1 MPSSLI
7 QVILFFGSALML
19 VVPDGYTGGGIVLC
33 LLGIVLLAKRSV
45 TLAESAAMLAAHP
58 AALAFIAFAT
68 LNFSLNLYH
77 GGDWLTIGSLIPF
90 LFYPF
95 ILLVFIRT
103 NPDPRYFWRGA
114 AVGAIGSLIF
124 AAYQVVG
131 LGLDRA
137 GGFTNQIKFG
147 NTAVVLATASLIGF
161 IYAKFE
167 RHERLEK
174 ALLLIGGVC
183 GMLASLLSG
192 SKGGWLS
199 ILIVSS
205 LIFHSATKSFGWRK
219 KFLLIGLIVTLL
231 ATGITLVARNQV
243 IDRISSGIAGATTWF
258 QTGQVTEYSVSVRL
272 ELWKAGLQIGAQY
285 PWLGAGDEQFL
296 RMIQESVDTGRS
308 RPEIEHINNLH
319 NELIGF
325 FAEKGLVGVLSVL
338 MVHTLTFLMFY
349 RSRHHPDR
357 AVRALSM
364 MGMLLVFLYIEFG
377 LSMAI
382 FGVNAF
388 RQVYTAWTMILAGL
402 IYSQSRHALIKPA
415 Y

>member
-1 MPSSLI
+1 M
-7 QVILFFGSALML
+7 
-19 VVPDGYTGGGIVLC
+19 
-33 LLGIVLLAKRSV
+33 
-45 TLAESAAMLAAHP
+45 
-58 AALAFIAFAT
+58 
-68 LNFSLNLYH
+68 N
-77 GGDWLTIGSLIPF
+77 
-90 LFYPF
+90 
-95 ILLVFIRT
+95 
-103 NPDPRYFWRGA
+103 
-114 AVGAIGSLIF
+114 
-124 AAYQVVG
+124 
-131 LGLDRA
+131 
-137 GGFTNQIKFG
+137 
-147 NTAVVLATASLIGF
+147 
-161 IYAKFE
+161 
-167 RHERLEK
+167 
-174 ALLLIGGVC
+174 
-183 GMLASLLSG
+183 
-192 SKGGWLS
+192 
-199 ILIVSS
+199 
-205 LIFHSATKSFGWRK
+205 
-219 KFLLIGLIVTLL
+219 
-231 ATGITLVARNQV
+231 
-243 IDRISSGIAGATTWF
+243 AGATTWF

-308 RPEIEHINNLH
+308 RPEIEHIYNPH